1 MQQQSK
7 EYKGLIQSGIF
18 FAPIIPQLGF
28 VLFLIHLW
36 LKRVDF
42 ISIVKHDFQNKLNQ
56 IVVGILVLLAIV
68 STIFTVAPISKSVF
82 FLAYVIVVI
91 LGFYSIR
98 LCSLSIPDILKP
110 YVYAV
115 SIFTVF
121 GIFQWL
127 FHIEMIKQVGPLLVN
142 IYFLDG
148 NRISSLAGQPM
159 ILAGL
164 SAFGFLFSI
173 MLYFYYNKSNIR
185 YLYLVFGAIA
195 FVSTLL
201 TQSRSMFIVTIIG
214 LVFLLMIYYKQ
225 KIIINILVILGVVVF
240 AYLFGEYQDNTLQLI
255 SGNKAVQSALP
266 EASGSSA
273 PTTIER
279 FQDKTGSGRTE
290 LWKDSITLIK
300 VKPIFG
306 YGPDSWQVAMKRLVG
321 DKYKTKY
328 EDISDPSNTFLRLSV
343 DFGVPFA
350 IIFLSF
356 ILYKIVSRLLII
368 KDAPHMLA
376 VGALTLLIMLL
387 GLVDN
392 PLSGIYGNTQLIILA
407 GILWQ
412 INKRPYEEEQL

>member
-7 EYKGLIQSGIF
+7 EYKGLIQSGVF

-36 LKRVDF
+36 LKRADF
-42 ISIVKHDFQNKLNQ
+42 ISIVKHDFQNKLHQ
-56 IVVGILVLLAIV
+56 IIVGILVVLAIV

-115 SIFTVF
+115 SIFTLF

-164 SAFGFLFSI
+164 SAFTFLFSI
-173 MLYFYYNKSNIR
+173 VLYFYYNKSNIR
-185 YLYLVFGAIA
+185 YLYLVLGAIA
-195 FVSTLL
+195 FVCTLL
-201 TQSRSMFIVTIIG
+201 TQSRSMFIVMIIG
-214 LVFLLMIYYKQ
+214 LVFLLMIYYKK
-225 KIIINILVILGVVVF
+225 KIIINILVILGVIAF
-240 AYLFGEYQDNTLQLI
+240 AYLFGEYQDHNNPVQQNTTL
-255 SGNKAVQSALP
+255 
-266 EASGSSA
+266 
-273 PTTIER
+273 ER
-279 FQDKTGSGRTE
+279 FKDVTGSGRTA

-306 YGPDSWQVAMKRLVG
+306 YGPDSWQVAMKRMVG

-343 DFGVPFA
+343 DFGIPFA
-350 IIFLSF
+350 IVFLSF
-356 ILYKIVSRLLII
+356 ILYKIASRLLII
-368 KDAPHMLA
+368 KGAPHMFA
-376 VGALTLLIMLL
+376 VGALILLIMIL

-392 PLSGIYGNTQLIILA
+392 PLSGIYGNTQLILLA
-407 GILWQ
+407 GMLWQ
-412 INKRPYEEEQL
+412 ANKHPSEEEQP